1 MRWFPLATA
10 AVALLAGLPL
20 RGRNLVLASGSL
32 RKGMGACARPT
43 FRLAES
49 NSSHESVATLS
60 SFAAHL

>member
-32 RKGMGACARPT
+32 RKGRCACARPT
-43 FRLAES
+43 SWLAES
-49 NSSHESVATLS
+49 NSSHDSVATLR
-60 SFAAHL
+60 FIAAIL